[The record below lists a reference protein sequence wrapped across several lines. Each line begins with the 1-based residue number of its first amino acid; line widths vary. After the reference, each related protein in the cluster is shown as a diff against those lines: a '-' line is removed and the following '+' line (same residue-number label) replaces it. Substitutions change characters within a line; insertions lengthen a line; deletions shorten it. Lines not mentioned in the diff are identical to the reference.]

1 MMSNVGTIIVCM
13 GLTVV
18 GWLVAIYPIT
28 TTKKRDTIWGLIKRV
43 YKGEYGIIASICI
56 WMNTVC
62 FMINLG
68 LMVSLYKW

>member
-1 MMSNVGTIIVCM
+1 
-13 GLTVV
+13 VV
-18 GWLVAIYPIT
+18 SLVVAIYPILRIKT
-28 TTKKRDTIWGLIKRV
+28 SVMRWRLIKRV

-68 LMVSLYKW
+68 LAVSLYKW